1 MTLAQMRYY
10 SAVCQTMNITKAAQM
25 LHISQPTLSAA
36 IHAIEAECGVEL
48 FHHKANSLSITDE
61 GLVLLDEITPIL
73 KSNEHLDKLISQQML
88 DRNYVRL
95 SFSTITGADVCPQLC
110 RTYRERYPDTQVII
124 TEGNTEKHYE
134 DLESG
139 NVDMILT
146 SRSRK
151 ISEEDWQKH
160 YSHIKIQH
168 RSQLMFCVGRNSPL
182 AEKDFVTWEDIAQ
195 QPLILLDDPF
205 SVGKNIEQ
213 DILNQGLSLRYA
225 VQHTAQLFTVER
237 FIEANAACG
246 FLPRSAALVN
256 PDIVAI
262 ETPYRRGD
270 TVYLTWLR
278 NKMQFSAVK
287 RFIRVA
293 RELYPQV

>member
-10 SAVCQTMNITKAAQM
+10 SAVCQTMNITKAAQL

-61 GLVLLDEITPIL
+61 GLVLLDEIAPIL

-88 DRNYVRL
+88 DRNFVRL

-110 RTYRERYPDTQVII
+110 RTYRERYPDTQVIL
-124 TEGNTEKHYE
+124 TEASTEKHYE

-151 ISEEDWQKH
+151 VSEADWDEH
-160 YSHIKIQH
+160 YNHIKIPH
-168 RSQLMFCVGRNSPL
+168 KSKLMFCVGRNSPL

-195 QPLILLDDPF
+195 QPLILLDAPF
-205 SVGKNIEQ
+205 SVGKHIEQ
-213 DILNQGLSLRYA
+213 EMLDQGLSLRYA

-237 FIEANAACG
+237 FVEANAACG
-246 FLPRSAALVN
+246 FLPKGAALAN
-256 PDIVAI
+256 PNIVSI
-262 ETPYRRGD
+262 ETPFHRSEF
-270 TVYLTWLR
+270 VYLTWLR

-293 RELYPQV
+293 REMYPQP